1 MRISILP
8 ATSEMFAEMKGQKV
22 VPHDGEGVVY
32 IKLAMITP
40 DTIENGD
47 PEALV
52 AETKGVVLCG
62 PMADIKWQIKQ
73 WFDQS
78 AAEYKKK

>member
-8 ATSEMFAEMKGQKV
+8 ATSEIFAEMKGQKI

-32 IKLAMITP
+32 IKLAMIKP
-40 DTIENGD
+40 DTIEHGD

-52 AETKGVVLCG
+52 EETKGVILCG
-62 PMADIKWQIKQ
+62 QMADIKAQIKR
-73 WFDQS
+73 WFDES
-78 AAEYKKK
+78 AKGYKK